1 MIKFLNNLFSAAKK
15 PEIKGHPCR
24 VHGNVHI
31 IEREGGVV
39 QVHPTVTLNSLQ
51 EGYHVGIPFETTLIA
66 DAPGSLISIGEN
78 CRIHGSYLHAWEK
91 IVIGRGVL
99 IAAGT
104 NIVDSSG
111 HSTNIRYARF
121 RRNFRDKPKPILIGD
136 FVWIGMNCSILKGV
150 EIGECAI
157 ISAGS
162 VVKESV
168 PPFSVVEGN
177 PAKVIHVYDS
187 KEALDESFPIEILA
201 SEEGYYNY

>member
-1 MIKFLNNLFSAAKK
+1 M
-15 PEIKGHPCR
+15 
-24 VHGNVHI
+24 
-31 IEREGGVV
+31 
-39 QVHPTVTLNSLQ
+39 
-51 EGYHVGIPFETTLIA
+51 
-66 DAPGSLISIGEN
+66 
-78 CRIHGSYLHAWEK
+78 
-91 IVIGRGVL
+91 

-104 NIVDSSG
+104 NIVDSNG

-121 RRNFRDKPKPILIGD
+121 RRNFRDKPKPIYIAD

-187 KEALDESFPIEILA
+187 EEALEETYPLEKLA
-201 SEEGYYNY
+201 LEEGYYNY